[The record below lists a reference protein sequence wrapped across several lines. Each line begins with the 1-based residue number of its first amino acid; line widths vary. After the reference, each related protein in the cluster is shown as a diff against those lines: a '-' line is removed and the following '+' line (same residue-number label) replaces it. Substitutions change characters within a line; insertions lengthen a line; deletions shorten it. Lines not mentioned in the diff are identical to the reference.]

1 MNNTFDHRSSAAYP
15 FHLEINTRFTDTD
28 MAGHL
33 NNASIFLYYQDG
45 QARFLLDCSP
55 ELFLEFGRSL
65 RLTYCDVS
73 YDGQVYFPETLKV
86 ASGVKQV
93 GGHWIRI
100 AQALFQR
107 GQCVGLCDAVLT
119 MIDDQG
125 QPLAISPA
133 QRTALES
140 RRVHS

>member
-1 MNNTFDHRSSAAYP
+1 MNDTFARRSRDAYP

-45 QARFLLDCSP
+45 QARFLLDCVP
-55 ELFLEFGRSL
+55 ELFPALGRSL
-65 RLTYCDVS
+65 RLTYSDVS
-73 YDGQVYFPETLKV
+73 YDGQVYFLDALDV
-86 ASGVKQV
+86 ASGVVHV
-93 GGHWIRI
+93 GEHWIRI

-107 GQCVGLCDAVLT
+107 GQCVGLCDAVLSSF
-119 MIDDQG
+119 DDQG

-133 QRTALES
+133 QRAALES